1 VGDAAA
7 WIIEQMEVQFRAQA
21 KYTVDLYHL
30 CDYLSAAGERIAGR
44 DKAEWMQEKKDR
56 LKENRWKEVL
66 EALRPFLEPA
76 NLPDAEAPVRVCFRY
91 LSNHSGLPGL

>member
-1 VGDAAA
+1 MGDAAA

-44 DKAEWMQEKKDR
+44 DKAEWIQEK
-56 LKENRWKEVL
+56 E
-66 EALRPFLEPA
+66 
-76 NLPDAEAPVRVCFRY
+76 
-91 LSNHSGLPGL
+91 G